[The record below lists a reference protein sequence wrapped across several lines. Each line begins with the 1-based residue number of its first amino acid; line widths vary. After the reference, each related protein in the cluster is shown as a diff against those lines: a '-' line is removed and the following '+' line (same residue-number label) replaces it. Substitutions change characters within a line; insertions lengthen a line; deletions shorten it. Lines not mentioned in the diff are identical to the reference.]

1 MPDVADLRRPLPP
14 EELVPRPGDLWTSIE
29 VLTSTSSS
37 NAELVRRA
45 RAGARHGA
53 VLVAEEQTAGRGR
66 RDRGWSAPAHSSLM
80 VSAVVRPRVDPSQWG
95 WLPLLTAVAVAE
107 VVGFAGVARP
117 EVKWPNDVLVG
128 GRKIAGV
135 LCEVV
140 PEDGPAATLRPG
152 PAVVAGWGLNVSQSA
167 DELPDAG
174 ATSLLLEGAHTDRA
188 ALLRHALHRWSHWYQ
203 RWEQGDRTGVR
214 VAYESCSST
223 LGTRVRAALPGGR
236 ALEGTAVTLAEGG
249 GLVVRVGADE
259 VVVAAADVVH
269 LR

>member
-1 MPDVADLRRPLPP
+1 MPDVADLRRPLLP
-14 EELVPRPGDLWTSIE
+14 EAPHPDDLWTSIE
-29 VLTSTSSS
+29 VLTSTPSS

-80 VSAVVRPRVDPSQWG
+80 VSALVRPRVDPSQWG
-95 WLPLLTAVAVAE
+95 WLPLLTAVAVAD
-107 VVGFAGVARP
+107 VVAFAGVARP

-140 PEDGPAATLRPG
+140 PEEGTAVTNRPG
-152 PAVVAGWGLNVSQSA
+152 AAVVAGFGLNVSQSA
-167 DELPDAG
+167 AELPHAG
-174 ATSLLLEGAHTDRA
+174 ATSLLLEGARTDRT
-188 ALLRHALHRWSHWYQ
+188 ALLRHVLHRLSHWYR
-203 RWEQGDRTGVR
+203 RWESGDGAGVQA
-214 VAYESCSST
+214 AYESCSST
-223 LGTRVRAALPGGR
+223 LGTRVRATLPGGR
-236 ALEGTAVTLAEGG
+236 TLEGTAVALAEGG

>member
-1 MPDVADLRRPLPP
+1 VPDPVRDVADLRRPLLP
-14 EELVPRPGDLWTSIE
+14 EVLVLRPDDLWTSIE
-29 VLTSTSSS
+29 VLPSTPSS

-45 RAGARHGA
+45 RAGAAHGA

-80 VSAVVRPRVDPSQWG
+80 LSALVRPRVDPNEWG
-95 WLPLLTAVAVAE
+95 WLPLLTAVVVAD
-107 VVGFAGVARP
+107 VVSFAGVPRP

-140 PEDGPAATLRPG
+140 PEEEPR

-167 DELPDAG
+167 DELPHGG
-174 ATSLLLEGAHTDRA
+174 ATSLMLEGGRTDRD
-188 ALLRHALHRWSHWYQ
+188 ALLRHALHRWSHWYR
-203 RWEQGDRTGVR
+203 RWEQGDRAAVR
-214 VAYESCSST
+214 AAYQSCSST

-236 ALEGTAVTLAEGG
+236 TLEGTAVALAEGG
-249 GLVVRVGADE
+249 GLVVRVGADD